1 MECCGERVRLYIINR
16 YMAAILI
23 HLDEAT
29 LKALNQVA
37 PAAKRQRAEFIRR
50 AIKKAIRDQEY
61 ARIREG
67 YLQKPDLLAD
77 ADDWSTAEE
86 FA

>member
-1 MECCGERVRLYIINR
+1 
-16 YMAAILI
+16 MAAILI
-23 HLDEAT
+23 HLDEAM

-37 PAAKRQRAEFIRR
+37 PAAKRQRADFIRH
-50 AIKKAIRDQEY
+50 AIKKAIREQEY

-67 YLQKPDLLAD
+67 YRQKPDLAAH
-77 ADDWSTAEE
+77 ADDWSSAEE